1 MGDIAIIRTST
12 SIQNYLQEIAY
23 TIMDAHKKV
32 KEVLAQTGGVSSNF
46 RLRQLNFIAGE
57 NRTVTFSHRM
67 WVLVS
72 VDVRRCFFSPR
83 LSHGR
88 MRVARQVSDGETV
101 VNMFAGVGC
110 FSILIAKHSEARK
123 VYSIDSNLGQSNT
136 CVKTS
141 N

>member
-32 KEVLAQTGGVSSNF
+32 KAVLAQTGGVSSNF

-72 VDVRRCFFSPR
+72 VDVRRCFFR
-83 LSHGR
+83 LDSHTKECELPGR
-88 MRVARQVSDGETV
+88 SAMEKQS
-101 VNMFAGVGC
+101 
-110 FSILIAKHSEARK
+110 LICSQA
-123 VYSIDSNLGQSNT
+123 
-136 CVKTS
+136 
-141 N
+141 